1 MDLTKFLREMEE
13 DLPMI
18 DDPESVDIEDIE
30 DIEDEVENEE
40 FAVNGK
46 ILIKDYSPT
55 TSRVIMLPNARRQIM
70 RVDFKEVRKNL
81 KDMNVNVTSTQVA
94 KVFKETLK
102 HLGLVEGEE

>member
-1 MDLTKFLREMEE
+1 MDLTKLLREMEE

-18 DDPESVDIEDIE
+18 DSPEGVDVDEVDPEEY
-30 DIEDEVENEE
+30 ENEE

-55 TSRVIMLPNARRQIM
+55 TSRVILLPNARRQIM
-70 RVDFKEVRKNL
+70 RVDFKEVRKQL
-81 KDMNVNVTSTQVA
+81 KDMNVSVTSTQVA